1 MLYRI
6 IDKLDMLEE
15 SESSSKT
22 SSKSLQQVIELVE
35 EEVNEYVKSENNA
48 VAALLQLLLEIYN
61 DRNKR

>member
-22 SSKSLQQVIELVE
+22 SSKSL
-35 EEVNEYVKSENNA
+35 
-48 VAALLQLLLEIYN
+48 
-61 DRNKR
+61 